1 MWSYST
7 PAPDKCDDDQKE
19 LLEIPQQELLQSLA
33 RLHESSEYSDLTIE
47 AGDRSYQ
54 VHRSIIRPRC
64 SFPLFESKDDD
75 GREWVDLTEEDPI
88 AVRLMIHYM
97 YRLDYPRLTHAEV
110 EQTKVALAEKKAK
123 AKPEP
128 QDNDLE
134 APSGSEQA
142 PQEPTAAIDSEVRAE
157 EDVIVISQ
165 RDTDPLP
172 CEVAS
177 GDRENV
183 QVLDGTS
190 MKLKKKKK
198 KVSRVYSEENQ
209 KAREPDEDRVA
220 NLLIHVRM
228 YMISGKYGIKGL
240 QHLAKVRF
248 AKEAST
254 CVELPGFL
262 EAAEII
268 YSSIYIPVLQS
279 GWALQDEVVRAI
291 RKAPSV
297 LDTKDMQGLL
307 IKTPELSLRLLLQQN
322 DYTRKD

>member
-1 MWSYST
+1 MPSKQANLVFRSKRSSGRST
-7 PAPDKCDDDQKE
+7 WRMVGAPDKCDDDQKE

-88 AVRLMIHYM
+88 A
-97 YRLDYPRLTHAEV
+97 
-110 EQTKVALAEKKAK
+110 
-123 AKPEP
+123 
-128 QDNDLE
+128 
-134 APSGSEQA
+134 A

-254 CVELPGFL
+254 CVELPG
-262 EAAEII
+262 
-268 YSSIYIPVLQS
+268 S
-279 GWALQDEVVRAI
+279 
-291 RKAPSV
+291 
-297 LDTKDMQGLL
+297 
-307 IKTPELSLRLLLQQN
+307 
-322 DYTRKD
+322 